1 VTVGEIRGG
10 VVTVKGIP
18 LTVSR
23 ESADYQKVLAA
34 LAKEKVGTGA
44 GFADRAVIADALFA
58 KVEAGVIPKLVTGDK
73 NMVKNLARMATIDV
87 VKAGGYPGLAKTY
100 GSSGFQVVI
109 EGRPLLVV
117 PLPVP

>member
-1 VTVGEIRGG
+1 
-10 VVTVKGIP
+10 
-18 LTVSR
+18 
-23 ESADYQKVLAA
+23 
-34 LAKEKVGTGA
+34 
-44 GFADRAVIADALFA
+44 
-58 KVEAGVIPKLVTGDK
+58 
-73 NMVKNLARMATIDV
+73 MATIDV